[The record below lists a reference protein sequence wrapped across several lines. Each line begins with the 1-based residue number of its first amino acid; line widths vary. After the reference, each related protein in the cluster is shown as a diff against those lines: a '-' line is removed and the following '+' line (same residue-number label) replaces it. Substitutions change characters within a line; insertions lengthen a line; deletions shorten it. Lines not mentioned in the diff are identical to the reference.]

1 MEEGA
6 HHKYLGHA
14 KVPAEALARLAVAV
28 VDDVAAAAAVV
39 AAPAAVDVAA
49 ALVLAVATELAAA
62 GGAADGA
69 VVAVDLVAA
78 VEAQEL
84 EGFVAGHHCH
94 QTWRWETEAG

>member
-1 MEEGA
+1 MP
-6 HHKYLGHA
+6 
-14 KVPAEALARLAVAV
+14 VEALANL
-28 VDDVAAAAAVV
+28 AAAAAAVVV

-49 ALVLAVATELAAA
+49 ALVLAVATEPAAA